1 MYALI
6 SSVLIFKL
14 ESFAFTNSSIALISF
29 FWNASII
36 TFTCFSFENLYA
48 PNLYAP
54 NNNAAIAAK
63 PMIKNKFFLL
73 FTGFVSLCNSV
84 YEAAVLSTITST
96 LLPHSGQKF
105 KWSATFFLHV
115 PQNFNVLS
123 SYFLA
128 NFIPANA
135 ATYVTIKLNKV
146 KYINE
151 FCIDNTVPLVPNKPV
166 TVPETLIWNLEI
178 IFITIIIIV

>member
-14 ESFAFTNSSIALISF
+14 GSSAFTISSIALISF

-54 NNNAAIAAK
+54 NNTAAMMRK

-73 FTGFVSLCNSV
+73 FAGFISFCTSV

-96 LLPHSGQKF
+96 LVPHSGQKF

-115 PQNFNVLS
+115 PQNFNMLS
-123 SYFLA
+123 PYFLA

-135 ATYVTIKLNKV
+135 ATYVKIKLNKV
-146 KYINE
+146 KYTNE
-151 FCIDNTVPLVPNKPV
+151 FCIDNTVPPAPKKFFIFPD
-166 TVPETLIWNLEI
+166 TSIWNLEMM
-178 IFITIIIIV
+178 FITIIIIV